1 MAAGAR
7 VAGFAAGGGNYV
19 GRFRAER
26 PEFAQ
31 GAHRKETV
39 RQYSVG
45 RWPVNFSR
53 GREAKDLLS
62 RALSR
67 KQVLR
72 FAQNHKSQKG
82 NDTLCSGHDSCAT
95 SSRNSCLRLELE
107 RGNGRLFC
115 AMGCLRFRANSRW
128 LNFFPPRDIGC
139 FIRDIAE
146 RGKVAESFWP
156 DHRTWTFWTS
166 EVEGS
171 VRAANCRAA
180 LGWTGRSP
188 VPTRATSFT
197 RAIS

>member
-1 MAAGAR
+1 

-72 FAQNHKSQKG
+72 FTQNHKSQ
-82 NDTLCSGHDSCAT
+82 
-95 SSRNSCLRLELE
+95 
-107 RGNGRLFC
+107 
-115 AMGCLRFRANSRW
+115 
-128 LNFFPPRDIGC
+128 
-139 FIRDIAE
+139 
-146 RGKVAESFWP
+146 
-156 DHRTWTFWTS
+156 
-166 EVEGS
+166 
-171 VRAANCRAA
+171 
-180 LGWTGRSP
+180 
-188 VPTRATSFT
+188 RATT
-197 RAIS
+197 LYVQDTIRARHRHGILASGSNWKEATGDYFVRWDAFDPAQTAVG